1 VLLPVS
7 VLPAPS
13 FNTTT
18 TVPVGVLVAEFAYCT
33 TEEGCVVTTKACGLM
48 AKMLLLTDA
57 VIEEIE
63 NRYESPLSNETV
75 YVNAAT
81 PAAAVAD
88 WLLLATLPLTSDPA
102 VSARTEDTKGDA
114 LSRLSPSELRRDTV
128 MLGATVALPEAY
140 W

>member
-1 VLLPVS
+1 
-7 VLPAPS
+7 
-13 FNTTT
+13 
-18 TVPVGVLVAEFAYCT
+18 
-33 TEEGCVVTTKACGLM
+33 M

-75 YVNAAT
+75 YVNVVT

-88 WLLLATLPLTSDPA
+88 WLLLATLPLNSDPA
-102 VSARTEDTKGDA
+102 VSARTEDTEGDA

-128 MLGATVALPEAY
+128 MLGATVALPDAY

>member
-1 VLLPVS
+1 
-7 VLPAPS
+7 
-13 FNTTT
+13 
-18 TVPVGVLVAEFAYCT
+18 
-33 TEEGCVVTTKACGLM
+33 M

-63 NRYESPLSNETV
+63 NRYEFPLSNETV
-75 YVNAAT
+75 YVNVAT
-81 PAAAVAD
+81 PSAAVAD

-102 VSARTEDTKGDA
+102 VSARTEDTEGDA

-128 MLGATVALPEAY
+128 MLGATVALPDAY